1 MAVIQMKRVMICAL
15 RKNRKKLL
23 EDLQRRGVV
32 EISDTD
38 LEDGVFHKSDL
49 SDSRAIF
56 EKNVSAAKRAVE
68 ILDRAVPQNQS
79 MLAALE
85 GKKQLTVQQYEEF
98 AQRHDETVRIAA
110 RLEEL
115 EKGLAENRAQ
125 IVRTE
130 LEREALSPWMGL
142 DVPLGFAGTKT
153 TAAFIGSLSG
163 ALTQEELSVN
173 LAQAAPEAGPFTA
186 EIVGTLQDQT
196 CVFLLCE
203 KKDREIYAA
212 ALNALGF
219 ARPAVQPDKQPPAR
233 QAEALKAEAEECR
246 QVIDREESEI
256 KSYAGRRGDL
266 ELLEDYDSMRS
277 DKYEVIGRLAQSKR
291 TFLLTGYVPAKMGTG
306 LEAALSEKFDLAIE
320 FSDPEEKDDVP
331 VLLKNNAF
339 ATPVEDVL
347 ESFSLPGKGEIDPT
361 ALMAPFYY
369 FLYGMMLGD
378 AAYGII
384 MTLVTFLLMKK
395 YPHMKPSM
403 HHMMNMFF
411 YCGLST
417 TFWGVMFGSYFG
429 DVVDVVGKTFF
440 HVDVSIP
447 AVWFTPLNQP
457 MRLLVFCLLV
467 GIIHLFVG
475 LGAGLYQ
482 AVRTGRYKDAL
493 YDVVFWYMLVGGLII
508 LLLSTSMMRDMFGLT
523 FVVPAAAAKAAM
535 IVAGVGAVGIILT
548 GGRESRSPIKRIMK
562 GLYALYNVTGWLS
575 DVLSYSRLLAL
586 GLATGVIASVVNK
599 MGSMAGGGVVGAI
612 SFILIFIV
620 GHTLNIAINMLGA
633 YVHTNRLQYVEF
645 FGKFYSGGGRK
656 FNPFSASAHTKY
668 YQFKEENES

>member
-1 MAVIQMKRVMICAL
+1 MAVIQMKRVVICAL
-15 RKNRKKLL
+15 RKNRKQLL

-32 EISDTD
+32 EISDTG
-38 LEDGVFHKSDL
+38 LEDDIFHKSDL
-49 SDSRAIF
+49 SDSRAGF
-56 EKNVSAAKRAVE
+56 DKNVSAARHAIE
-68 ILDRAVPQNQS
+68 ILNRAVPQNQS

-85 GKKQLTVQQYEEF
+85 GKKQLTALQYEEF
-98 AQRHDETVRIAA
+98 AQRHDETVRVAA
-110 RLEEL
+110 RLEKL
-115 EKGLAENRAQ
+115 EKEIAENRAE

-130 LEREALSPWMGL
+130 LEREALSPWMEL
-142 DVPLGFAGTKT
+142 DVPLNFAGTKT
-153 TAAFIGSLSG
+153 TAAFVGSLPG
-163 ALTQEELSVN
+163 ALTQEELSVR
-173 LAQAAPEAGPFTA
+173 LAQEAPQAGPFA
-186 EIVGTLQDQT
+186 ARIVGVLQDQT
-196 CVFLLCE
+196 CIFLLCE
-203 KKDREIYAA
+203 QKDREIYAA
-212 ALNALGF
+212 ALSSLDF
-219 ARPAVQPDKQPPAR
+219 ARPAVQADKPPAR
-233 QAEALKAEAEECR
+233 QAEALEAAARECR
-246 QVIDREESEI
+246 QAVERDEAEI
-256 KSYAGRRGDL
+256 KNCADRRGDL
-266 ELLEDYDSMRS
+266 EMLEDYDTMRS
-277 DKYEVIGRLAQSKR
+277 EKYEVIGRLAQSKR
-291 TFLLTGYVPAKMGTG
+291 TFLLTGYVPAKKAAG
-306 LEAALSEKFDLAIE
+306 LEAALSGRFDLAIE
-320 FSDPEEKDDVP
+320 FSDPAEQDDVP

-384 MTLVTFLLMKK
+384 MTVVTFILMKK

-440 HVDVSIP
+440 NVNVTIP
-447 AVWFTPLNQP
+447 AVWFAPLNQP

-467 GIIHLFVG
+467 GIIHLFAG
-475 LGAGLYQ
+475 LGANLYQ
-482 AVRTGRYKDAL
+482 AVHTKRYQDAL
-493 YDVVFWYMLVGGLII
+493 YDVVFWYLLVGGLIV
-508 LLLSTSMMRDMFGLT
+508 LLLSTSMMHDMFSLS
-523 FVVPAAAAKAAM
+523 FIVPAVAAKAAA
-535 IVAGVGAVGIILT
+535 VAAGIGAVGIILT
-548 GGRESRSPIKRIMK
+548 GGRESRNPIKRIMK
-562 GLYALYNVTGWLS
+562 GLYALYNVTGYLS
-575 DVLSYSRLLAL
+575 DILSYSRLLAL

-612 SFILIFIV
+612 AFILIFIV
-620 GHTLNIAINMLGA
+620 GHTMNIMINMLGA

-656 FNPFSASAHTKY
+656 FTPFSASAHTKY

>member
-1 MAVIQMKRVMICAL
+1 MAVIQMKRVIICAL
-15 RKNRKKLL
+15 RKNRKQLL

-32 EISDTD
+32 EIGDTD
-38 LEDGVFHKSDL
+38 LGDEIFHKSDL
-49 SDSRAIF
+49 SNSRAAF
-56 EKNVSAAKRAVE
+56 EKNISAARRALE
-68 ILDRAVPQNQS
+68 ILNRSVPQNQS

-85 GKKQLTVQQYEEF
+85 GKEQLTARQYEEF
-98 AQRHDETVRIAA
+98 AQRHDETVRVAA

-115 EKGLAENRAQ
+115 EKNLAESRAE
-125 IVRTE
+125 IVRTD
-130 LEREALSPWMGL
+130 LEREALSPWMEL
-142 DVPLGFAGTKT
+142 DVPLNFAGTKK
-153 TAAFIGSLSG
+153 TAALIGSVPG
-163 ALTQEELSVN
+163 ALTREELSVN
-173 LAQAAPEAGPFTA
+173 LAKAAPEAGPFVA
-186 EIVGTLQDQT
+186 EVVGALKDQT
-196 CVFLLCE
+196 CVFFLCE

-212 ALNALGF
+212 ALNTLGF
-219 ARPAVQPDKQPPAR
+219 ARPAVQPERPPAR
-233 QAEALKAEAEECR
+233 QAETLKAAAEECGKSIER
-246 QVIDREESEI
+246 DEAEI
-256 KSYAGRRGDL
+256 KSYAGYRGDL
-266 ELLEDYDSMRS
+266 KLLEDYDTMRS
-277 DKYEVIGRLAQSKR
+277 EKYEVIGRLAQSKR
-291 TFLLTGYVPAKMGTG
+291 TFLLTGYVPAKKASG
-306 LEAALSEKFDLAIE
+306 LEAALSERFDLAIE
-320 FSDPEEKDDVP
+320 FSDPDEKDDAP

-339 ATPVEDVL
+339 AAPVEDVV
-347 ESFSLPGKGEIDPT
+347 ESFSLPGRGEIDPT

-384 MTLVTFLLMKK
+384 MTLVTFVLMKK

-440 HVDVSIP
+440 HADVTIP

-475 LGAGLYQ
+475 LGANLYQ
-482 AVRTGRYKDAL
+482 AVRTGRYLDAL
-493 YDVVFWYMLVGGLII
+493 YDVVFWYMLVGGLIV
-508 LLLSTSMMRDMFGLT
+508 LLLSTSMMRDMFSLT
-523 FVVPAAAAKAAM
+523 FTIPSAAAKIATAAAA
-535 IVAGVGAVGIILT
+535 VGAVGIVLT
-548 GGRESRSPIKRIMK
+548 GGRDSRNPVKRIMK
-562 GLYALYNVTGWLS
+562 GLYALYNVTGYLS

-599 MGSMAGGGVVGAI
+599 MASMAGGGVVGAI
-612 SFILIFIV
+612 IFILIFIV
-620 GHTLNIAINMLGA
+620 GHTMNIMINMLGA